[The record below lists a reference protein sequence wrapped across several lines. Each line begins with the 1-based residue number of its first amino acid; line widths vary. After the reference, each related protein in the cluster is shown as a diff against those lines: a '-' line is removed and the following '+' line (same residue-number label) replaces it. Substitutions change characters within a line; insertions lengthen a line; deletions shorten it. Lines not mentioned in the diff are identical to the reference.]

1 MSDNVVPLILL
12 ECGEDFRVPD
22 DKVLEA
28 AKGQDFHRL
37 LVVGQYDN
45 GELYIAGSTNA
56 GEGLI
61 LLERAK
67 RQIVFGEE

>member
-1 MSDNVVPLILL
+1 MTDNVVPLILH
-12 ECGEDFRVPD
+12 EGGENFRVPD

-37 LVVGQYDN
+37 LVIGQYDN
-45 GELYIAGSTNA
+45 GDLYIAGSTNA

-67 RQIVFGEE
+67 REIVFGDE